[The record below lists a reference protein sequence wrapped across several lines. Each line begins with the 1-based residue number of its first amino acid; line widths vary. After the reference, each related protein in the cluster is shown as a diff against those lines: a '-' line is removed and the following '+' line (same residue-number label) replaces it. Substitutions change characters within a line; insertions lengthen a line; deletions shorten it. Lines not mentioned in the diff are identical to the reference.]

1 MRHSHFIPYKASMLS
16 LIICSRDINVLA
28 AVSKNVAETIGVPYE
43 IVAIDNSKN
52 KYTIF
57 QAYNEGIEQSKYE
70 FLCFMHED
78 ISFKTAGWGRVVVES
93 FENNKNLGILG
104 VAGSSYKTFIPS
116 GWIAA
121 YAEKGVYVN
130 LLQSFKDKRED
141 LHAYANPRQEAYA
154 KVISVD
160 GVWFCTRKSIAEKT
174 RFDDS
179 TFKGFH
185 CYDVDFSLNVG
196 LQYDVA
202 VTFDILIN
210 HFSEGSFD
218 KDWATETLK
227 LHKKWKSTLPLAA
240 EQLPKGIRAEL
251 EFKAFHGIL
260 PKVLGNR
267 YALLALLK
275 DVASFKMISLLGMR
289 KVSIMS
295 ALLIKKLLS
304 AA

>member
-1 MRHSHFIPYKASMLS
+1 MLS

-43 IVAIDNSKN
+43 IIAVDNSKSQ
-52 KYTIF
+52 YTIF
-57 QAYNEGIEQSKYE
+57 QAYNAGIEQSKHE

-78 ISFKTAGWGRVVVES
+78 ISFKTVDWGKVVIEA
-93 FENNKNLGILG
+93 FKNNSALGVLG
-104 VAGSSYKTFIPS
+104 VAGSSYKTFMPS

-130 LLQSFKDKRED
+130 LLQSFKDKRKD
-141 LHAYANPRQEAYA
+141 LHAYANPRKESCA

-160 GVWFCTRKSIAEKT
+160 GVWFCTRKSIAEKI

-196 LQYDVA
+196 LQHEVA

-218 KDWATETLK
+218 KDWATETIK
-227 LHKKWKSTLPLAA
+227 LHKKWKLHLPLAA
-240 EQLPKGIRAEL
+240 EQLSEEVRAEL

-275 DVASFKMISLLGMR
+275 DVASFKMISLLGIR